1 MNRRPMNPT
10 MIEKEK
16 RQNSVR
22 ETIKLMNAE
31 PLPNSLIQTKEEY
44 IEYINKHVTC
54 PLSDSTLRYQVIDYA
69 IHFLDCEVDPL
80 TAIGYIQTY
89 VDKVIKHRGLK

>member
-10 MIEKEK
+10 MIETEK
-16 RQNSVR
+16 RPYSVR

-31 PLPNSLIQTKEEY
+31 PLPNSLIQSKEEY

-54 PLSDSTLRYQVIDYA
+54 PPSDSTIRYQVIDYA
-69 IHFLDCEVDPL
+69 IHFYNCEVDPL

-89 VDKVIKHRGLK
+89 VDKILKHMGLT

>member
-54 PLSDSTLRYQVIDYA
+54 PLSDSTLRYQIIDYA
-69 IHFLDCEVDPL
+69 TIFFNCEVSTTD
-80 TAIGYIQTY
+80 AYEYIQTY
-89 VDKVIKHRGLK
+89 VDKVIKHMGLT